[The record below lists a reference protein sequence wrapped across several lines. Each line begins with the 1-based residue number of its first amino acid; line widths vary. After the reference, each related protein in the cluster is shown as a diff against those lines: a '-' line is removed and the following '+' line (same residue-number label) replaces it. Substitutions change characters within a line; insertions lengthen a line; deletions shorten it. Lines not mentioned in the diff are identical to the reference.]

1 MTSSTCNIYTQ
12 NHGMD
17 KRTKWN
23 VNQMYSWHKKEREY
37 EEKNQIKSQNLK
49 EISVMYF
56 LEGLTESR
64 TKLCK
69 D

>member
-1 MTSSTCNIYTQ
+1 
-12 NHGMD
+12 
-17 KRTKWN
+17 
-23 VNQMYSWHKKEREY
+23 MYSWHKKEREY

-56 LEGLTESR
+56 LEGLTERR
-64 TKLCK
+64 TKQCK